1 MNERKTVRRQEE
13 LQDCIRGARNL
24 LKEQKRKGVTNEYYQ
39 EQANKTR
46 QRISIYAQELA
57 DLVGHI

>member
-24 LKEQKRKGVTNEYYQ
+24 LKEQKRKGVTSEYYQ
-39 EQANKTR
+39 ELL
-46 QRISIYAQELA
+46 S
-57 DLVGHI
+57 